1 MFEYDVNV
9 NVCPSPDLFLDG
21 YFFFLLGIRPPPTL
35 SLSTFVS
42 RTESRNLRVRVN
54 VLQLDSPPKPPNH
67 RRSNRRTGIDRRT
80 TVEVRIES
88 PTIRTI
94 RRTR

>member
-21 YFFFLLGIRPPPTL
+21 YFFFCCGYALPLL

-80 TVEVRIES
+80 AVEVRIES
-88 PTIRTI
+88 PTIQTI